1 MTGAPQ
7 RRGDRQHPHGP
18 ARPARRWARSARC
31 PRPRRS
37 TPSSA
42 RACASSPCAAPR
54 SRWSSCACGS
64 RSPTPA
70 DATDSAHAA
79 VAEVL
84 ATTILSGTASPQPR
98 RRSTTTSPASAARS
112 GSRVDPERLS
122 VSGHALADG
131 LDTLLDVLADL
142 VLAATHPDD
151 ELARERERLV
161 ERIELAS
168 AQPSV
173 IARRALQ
180 ERRYGDAPGHARDAA
195 ARGGHRRD
203 RRRRARAAGLG
214 AAARAARCS
223 CSSATSTRPTPSRA
237 SEKALA
243 GWSARAGRR
252 AAGAAGA
259 DRARDLL
266 LVDRPGAVQSQ
277 LRLSAPAVGRT
288 DPRYPGAAAG
298 EPGARR
304 LLLVAPGGEP
314 ARGQGLHLPRV
325 VEPRARSARRGAGGG
340 DRRRVRGHRARRCSR
355 RATSWAGSRWCRRPT
370 TRSSRRGATSS
381 GSLLI
386 SMTTQAGYA
395 STVAA
400 LAAHGLSSA
409 WVREHPARLEAV
421 TIDEVA
427 AAAAEFFAPTRFTG
441 VVVADAARTRSRAA
455 RPRRS
460 GDSVTS
466 GTAGPDLRAAF
477 HLDEDPSLSRSTVD
491 RREQLRVDPDAQPR
505 AVARRPRG
513 ARRPAR
519 PDAGRAGRGRH
530 ARRCSRRRPAPSA
543 TRRPTARCCS
553 ARRTGRRTGPSAC
566 PTRPRRTPTTRARGS

>member
-1 MTGAPQ
+1 MLVLV
-7 RRGDRQHPHGP
+7 GDLD
-18 ARPARRWARSARC
+18 
-31 PRPRRS
+31 
-37 TPSSA
+37 
-42 RACASSPCAAPR
+42 
-54 SRWSSCACGS
+54 
-64 RSPTPA
+64 PT
-70 DATDSAHAA
+70 DA
-79 VAEVL
+79 VA
-84 ATTILSGTASPQPR
+84 
-98 RRSTTTSPASAARS
+98 
-112 GSRVDPERLS
+112 RV
-122 VSGHALADG
+122 
-131 LDTLLDVLADL
+131 
-142 VLAATHPDD
+142 
-151 ELARERERLV
+151 
-161 ERIELAS
+161 
-168 AQPSV
+168 
-173 IARRALQ
+173 
-180 ERRYGDAPGHARDAA
+180 
-195 ARGGHRRD
+195 
-203 RRRRARAAGLG
+203 
-214 AAARAARCS
+214 
-223 CSSATSTRPTPSRA
+223 
-237 SEKALA
+237 EKALA
-243 GWSARAGRR
+243 GWSGGQ
-252 AAGAAGA
+252 AAPLPALPEL
-259 DRARDLL
+259 RARDLL

-288 DPRYPGAAAG
+288 DPRYPALQLANLALGGYFSSRLVENLREDKGYTYHASSSLELDPHGAVLAVETDVAS
-298 EPGARR
+298 EVTAPALLEARYELGR
-304 LLLVAPGGEP
+304 LA
-314 ARGQGLHLPRV
+314 V
-325 VEPRARSARRGAGGG
+325 VPPTDDEVESARRYL
-340 DRRRVRGHRARRCSR
+340 V
-355 RATSWAGSRWCRRPT
+355 
-370 TRSSRRGATSS
+370 

-421 TIDEVA
+421 TTDEVA

-505 AVARRPRG
+505 AVARRPRR

-519 PDAGRAGRGRH
+519 PDAGRAGRGRERD
-530 ARRCSRRRPAPSA
+530 AADWRRPAPSA